1 MKRYVAIVEIKD
13 GEYEYYSTCQHQ
25 IDEQEL
31 NKSEDWEQ
39 YALKDILGH
48 DLTSSNWSNWYE
60 SQMDYRMYR
69 LYSLKEITEPD
80 HAEVLK
86 NYGIF

>member
-25 IDEQEL
+25 IDEEEM